1 MKQQYRRAIQG
12 TGGFTLIE
20 LLIVLVIIGI
30 VTGFAVLSVT
40 LKSEADRVEV
50 EARRLVA
57 LMQLASDEAV
67 ISSNQLGLQVEAD
80 RYRFISLQGEEWQ
93 PVEGD
98 DIFRERELPDEASL
112 QLHIEGKQ
120 VLPGE
125 GNASVIYF
133 LSSGEI
139 SPFELVLRTR
149 DARHKFVVKGEIHG
163 KIDYLGEQD
172 A

>member
-1 MKQQYRRAIQG
+1 MKLHRQA
-12 TGGFTLIE
+12 GFTLIE
-20 LLIVLVIIGI
+20 LLVVLVIIGI

-67 ISSNQLGLQVEAD
+67 LSANQLGLEID
-80 RYRFISLQGEEWQ
+80 PGGYRFISLQGNQWRQ
-93 PVEGD
+93 VEHD
-98 DIFRERELPDEASL
+98 DVFRERSLPDEANL
-112 QLHIEGKQ
+112 QLTIEGKQ

-125 GNASVIYF
+125 GNGNVIYF

-139 SPFELVLRTR
+139 SPFELVMRTR
-149 DARHKFVVKGEIHG
+149 DARHKFVAKGAVHG
-163 KIDYLGEQD
+163 RIDYLGEKSS
-172 A
+172 

>member
-1 MKQQYRRAIQG
+1 MTQRQRRFIQKP
-12 TGGFTLIE
+12 GGFTLIE
-20 LLIVLVIIGI
+20 LLVVLVILGI

-40 LKSEADRVEV
+40 LKSEVDRVEV

-67 ISSNQLGLQVEAD
+67 ISANQLGLQVEPG
-80 RYRFISLQGEEWQ
+80 RYRFITL
-93 PVEGD
+93 VEDKWEPIEND

-125 GNASVIYF
+125 GNGSVIYF

-149 DARHKFVVKGEIHG
+149 DARHKFLVKGEIHG
-163 KIDYLGEQD
+163 RIDYLGEQD
-172 A
+172 T